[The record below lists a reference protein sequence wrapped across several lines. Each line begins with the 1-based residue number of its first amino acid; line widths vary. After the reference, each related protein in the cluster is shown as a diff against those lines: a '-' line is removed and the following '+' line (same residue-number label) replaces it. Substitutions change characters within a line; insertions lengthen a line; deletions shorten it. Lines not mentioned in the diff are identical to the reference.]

1 MTNTFKDF
9 SAETDASQSMRE
21 FCDEYELRR
30 ATVIDWCKER
40 DIPTDKGVGT
50 DLKIQILREFKP
62 EAVRH
67 EHALAIIETTGMMRP
82 TDIQVPHR
90 AEVVVLDGLLAQ
102 YQIPQPHLN
111 GTGQRLMEGVQM
123 LALVVEGK
131 QTMLNQRQQ
140 QINERFA
147 ALQKTQQLI
156 VLIREKNSSL
166 DAEIAATDGLA
177 VQLAQQEAELIGELE
192 TLGVSQLPNPQAPN

>member
-1 MTNTFKDF
+1 M
-9 SAETDASQSMRE
+9 
-21 FCDEYELRR
+21 
-30 ATVIDWCKER
+30 
-40 DIPTDKGVGT
+40 PTDKGVDT

-62 EAVRH
+62 EAVRR

-82 TDIQVPHR
+82 TDIQVPQR
-90 AEVVVLDGLLAQ
+90 AEVEVLDGLLTQ
-102 YQIPQPHLN
+102 YQKPQPHLN

-140 QINERFA
+140 QINERFT

-192 TLGVSQLPNPQAPN
+192 TLGVSQLPNPQAPNSGA